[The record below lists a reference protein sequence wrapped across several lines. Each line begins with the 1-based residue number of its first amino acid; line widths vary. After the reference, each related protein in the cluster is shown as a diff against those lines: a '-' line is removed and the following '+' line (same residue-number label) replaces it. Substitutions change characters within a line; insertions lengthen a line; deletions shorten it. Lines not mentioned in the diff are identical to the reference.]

1 MNYIQDNK
9 IYIISCLA
17 AGSCAAY
24 LVSDIISK
32 LFSSTNTDN
41 SINSETIQC
50 RKKSNSKSQNHLP
63 QGKKFGP
70 YLLESNISRNN
81 LTIMTNQNQEEN
93 LIYKIC
99 LTGGPS
105 SGKTTGIIINQKKIL
120 FYFISDSLYFIKQRR

>member
-9 IYIISCLA
+9 LYIISCLVA
-17 AGSCAAY
+17 ASFATY
-24 LVSDIISK
+24 LTSDIISK
-32 LFSSTNTDN
+32 LFYPSNTNK
-41 SINSETIQC
+41 NSETIQC
-50 RKKSNSKSQNHLP
+50 RKKSNSKNQNHLA

-81 LTIMTNQNQEEN
+81 LTIMTNQNQGEN

-105 SGKTTGIIINQKKIL
+105 SGKTTGIFYHIIFYKKI
-120 FYFISDSLYFIKQRR
+120 FKKQKQ

>member
-1 MNYIQDNK
+1 MNYVQDNK
-9 IYIISCLA
+9 LYIISCLV
-17 AGSCAAY
+17 AGGFATY
-24 LVSDIISK
+24 LISDIISK
-32 LFSSTNTDN
+32 LFSTSNT
-41 SINSETIQC
+41 IKNSETIQC
-50 RKKSNSKSQNHLP
+50 RKKSNNKNQYFA

-105 SGKTTGIIINQKKIL
+105 SGKTTGYFYHVIFYLKIFKKQK
-120 FYFISDSLYFIKQRR
+120 Q